1 MTSNLSDGVFLR
13 RLLLT
18 ALVVALLVAAWLL
31 SPLLL
36 IAFGAVLIAMAL
48 RALAQPMVRA
58 GLPDTWAIVLTM
70 ALIIA
75 CLIAAVVFFGSE
87 MMSQWQALNARLGS
101 LLAEASK
108 RLGVNSIEELVSDSG
123 ASSGIA
129 TLLPRFLSWGA
140 SLGQAVF
147 GAGVMLVGAAYLAV
161 DPKTY
166 REGVLKLIPPDYQA
180 NAIATIE
187 DIGAA
192 LHRWLGGV
200 LVAMV
205 LVGLM
210 TGLGL
215 WIAGVQSPLAL
226 GLLAGLA
233 NAVPYIGSIAA
244 AVVTI
249 AISAGQSWE
258 AMAGAVVVMFIV
270 QQVESNLITPLVVG
284 GAVAIPPAT
293 GLFAI
298 VAMGMLFG
306 PLGVLLGFPLS
317 IVIDI
322 AVRRLYIR
330 DALDEPVEILGD
342 AAQRSDNKVTVKA
355 ERAG

>member
-58 GLPDTWAIVLTM
+58 GLSDTCAIVLTT

-75 CLIAAVVFFGSE
+75 CVIAAVVFFGSE
-87 MMSQWQALNARLGS
+87 MMSQWQALDARLGS

-166 REGVLKLIPPDYQA
+166 REGVLKLIPPDYQ
-180 NAIATIE
+180 
-187 DIGAA
+187 
-192 LHRWLGGV
+192 
-200 LVAMV
+200 
-205 LVGLM
+205 
-210 TGLGL
+210 
-215 WIAGVQSPLAL
+215 
-226 GLLAGLA
+226 
-233 NAVPYIGSIAA
+233 
-244 AVVTI
+244 
-249 AISAGQSWE
+249 
-258 AMAGAVVVMFIV
+258 
-270 QQVESNLITPLVVG
+270 
-284 GAVAIPPAT
+284 
-293 GLFAI
+293 
-298 VAMGMLFG
+298 G
-306 PLGVLLGFPLS
+306 PMP
-317 IVIDI
+317 
-322 AVRRLYIR
+322 
-330 DALDEPVEILGD
+330 
-342 AAQRSDNKVTVKA
+342 
-355 ERAG
+355 